1 MKFIIFLSFLI
12 LSISQKIP
20 KTDDLL
26 KKTRLLSCLSLT
38 QLRLQQDKAN
48 IDNLINSIMKTR
60 KEVNDKK
67 KALELINNIMLVNC
81 FDKITDIQTQKIML
95 SAQKG
100 KINTLEPEFDELLHV
115 SSDFMNNLNQFA
127 SKIQEIQKMLVEIKK
142 EEKEFA
148 EKLKDKNYKPG
159 KEFEEMYKK
168 FNKTMGMGK
177 TKKKKEK
184 KKKEEKKIN
193 KKQIYKDTK
202 WEKVFYDNDNNIKI
216 NLFNLKKTYETLG
229 LNTFFG
235 IIIVTL
241 IFLNVVNC
249 SNKIRNE
256 INQIQNEKI
265 IEIDNENEE
274 IENEEEQKDDLK
286 EEQKEDIKEEQKED
300 IKEEIKN

>member
-1 MKFIIFLSFLI
+1 MKFIIFLSLLI
-12 LSISQKIP
+12 LSITQKIP
-20 KTDDLL
+20 QKDDLL

-48 IDNLINSIMKTR
+48 IDKLIASIMRTR
-60 KEVNDKK
+60 KEINDKK

-95 SAQKG
+95 SVQKG
-100 KINTLEPEFDELLHV
+100 KINTLDPEFDQILHV
-115 SSDFMNNLNQFA
+115 QSDFLNNINHFA

-168 FNKTMGMGK
+168 FNRTVGNNKN
-177 TKKKKEK
+177 KKEK
-184 KKKEEKKIN
+184 KKKDSKKIN

-202 WEKVFYDNDNNIKI
+202 WEKVFYDNENNIKI
-216 NLFNLKKTYETLG
+216 NLFNLKKTYETFG

-235 IIIVTL
+235 IIIATL
-241 IFLNVVNC
+241 IFLNIVNC
-249 SNKIRNE
+249 SNKIKNE
-256 INQIQNEKI
+256 LNQIQNEKLN
-265 IEIDNENEE
+265 EINNENEE
-274 IENEEEQKDDLK
+274 IENEEEQKEDLNEEVKEDLK
-286 EEQKEDIKEEQKED
+286 ENIKEDIKQD
-300 IKEEIKN
+300 IKN

>member
-1 MKFIIFLSFLI
+1 MKFIIFLSLLI
-12 LSISQKIP
+12 LSITQKIP
-20 KTDDLL
+20 QKDDLL

-48 IDNLINSIMKTR
+48 IDKLIDSIMKTR
-60 KEVNDKK
+60 KEINDKK

-95 SAQKG
+95 SVQKG
-100 KINTLEPEFDELLHV
+100 KINTLDPEFDELLHV
-115 SSDFMNNLNQFA
+115 SGDLLNNLNHFA

-168 FNKTMGMGK
+168 FNRTVGK

-202 WEKVFYDNDNNIKI
+202 WEKVFYDNENNIKI
-216 NLFNLKKTYETLG
+216 NIFNLKKTYETFG
-229 LNTFFG
+229 LNTYFG
-235 IIIVTL
+235 IIIATL
-241 IFLNVVNC
+241 IFLNIVNC

-256 INQIQNEKI
+256 INEIQNEKI
-265 IEIDNENEE
+265 NDLNNENEE
-274 IENEEEQKDDLK
+274 IENDEENNDNLKEGQK
-286 EEQKEDIKEEQKED
+286 EEQKEDIKED
-300 IKEEIKN
+300 IKN

>member
-1 MKFIIFLSFLI
+1 MKFIIFLSLLI
-12 LSISQKIP
+12 LSITQKIP
-20 KTDDLL
+20 QKDDLL

-48 IDNLINSIMKTR
+48 IDKLIDSIMKTR
-60 KEVNDKK
+60 KEINDKK

-95 SAQKG
+95 SVQKG
-100 KINTLEPEFDELLHV
+100 KINTLDPEFDELLHV
-115 SSDFMNNLNQFA
+115 SGDLLNNLNHFA

-168 FNKTMGMGK
+168 FNRTVGN

-184 KKKEEKKIN
+184 KKKDSKKIN

-202 WEKVFYDNDNNIKI
+202 WEKVFYDNENNIKI
-216 NLFNLKKTYETLG
+216 NIFNLKKTYETFG
-229 LNTFFG
+229 LNTYFG
-235 IIIVTL
+235 IIIATL
-241 IFLNVVNC
+241 IFLNIVNC

-256 INQIQNEKI
+256 INEIQNEKI
-265 IEIDNENEE
+265 NDLNNENEE
-274 IENEEEQKDDLK
+274 IENDEENNDNLKEGQK
-286 EEQKEDIKEEQKED
+286 EEQKEDIKED
-300 IKEEIKN
+300 IKN

>member
-1 MKFIIFLSFLI
+1 
-12 LSISQKIP
+12 
-20 KTDDLL
+20 
-26 KKTRLLSCLSLT
+26 
-38 QLRLQQDKAN
+38 
-48 IDNLINSIMKTR
+48 MKTR
-60 KEVNDKK
+60 KEINDKK

-95 SAQKG
+95 SVQKG
-100 KINTLEPEFDELLHV
+100 KINTLDPEFDELLHV
-115 SSDFMNNLNQFA
+115 SGDLLNNLNHFA

-168 FNKTMGMGK
+168 FNRTTGK

-202 WEKVFYDNDNNIKI
+202 WEKVFYDNENNIKI
-216 NLFNLKKTYETLG
+216 NIFNLKKTYETFG
-229 LNTFFG
+229 LNTYFG
-235 IIIVTL
+235 IIIATL
-241 IFLNVVNC
+241 IFLNIVNC

-256 INQIQNEKI
+256 INEIQNEKI
-265 IEIDNENEE
+265 NDLNNENEE
-274 IENEEEQKDDLK
+274 IENDEENNDNLKEGQK
-286 EEQKEDIKEEQKED
+286 EEQKEDIKED
-300 IKEEIKN
+300 IKN

>member
-1 MKFIIFLSFLI
+1 MKFIIFLSLLI
-12 LSISQKIP
+12 LSITQKIP
-20 KTDDLL
+20 QKDDLL

-48 IDNLINSIMKTR
+48 IDKLIDSIMKTR

-95 SAQKG
+95 SVQKG
-100 KINTLEPEFDELLHV
+100 KINTLDPEFDELLHV
-115 SSDFMNNLNQFA
+115 SGDLLNNLNHFA

-168 FNKTMGMGK
+168 FNRTTGK

-202 WEKVFYDNDNNIKI
+202 WEKVFYDNENNIKI
-216 NLFNLKKTYETLG
+216 NIFNLKKTYETFG
-229 LNTFFG
+229 LNTYFG
-235 IIIVTL
+235 IIIATL
-241 IFLNVVNC
+241 IFLNIVNC

-256 INQIQNEKI
+256 INEIQNEKI
-265 IEIDNENEE
+265 NDLNNENEE
-274 IENEEEQKDDLK
+274 IENDEENNDNLKEGQK
-286 EEQKEDIKEEQKED
+286 EEQKEDIKED
-300 IKEEIKN
+300 IKN

>member
-1 MKFIIFLSFLI
+1 MKFIIFLSLLI
-12 LSISQKIP
+12 LSITQKIP
-20 KTDDLL
+20 QKDDLL

-48 IDNLINSIMKTR
+48 IDKLIDSIMKTR
-60 KEVNDKK
+60 KEINDKK

-95 SAQKG
+95 SVQKG
-100 KINTLEPEFDELLHV
+100 KINTLDPEFDELLHV
-115 SSDFMNNLNQFA
+115 SGDLLNNLNHFA

-168 FNKTMGMGK
+168 FNRTKGK

-202 WEKVFYDNDNNIKI
+202 WEKVFYDNENNIKI
-216 NLFNLKKTYETLG
+216 NIFNLKKTYETFG
-229 LNTFFG
+229 LNTYFG
-235 IIIVTL
+235 IIIATL
-241 IFLNVVNC
+241 IFLNIVNC

-256 INQIQNEKI
+256 INEIQNEKI
-265 IEIDNENEE
+265 NDLNNENEE
-274 IENEEEQKDDLK
+274 IENDEENNDDLKEEQK
-286 EEQKEDIKEEQKED
+286 EEQKEDIKED
-300 IKEEIKN
+300 IKN